1 MTTLYSKLFMKSGN
15 KYIYNCLPLPF
26 HFIQTHYPNVLTLTS
41 FCKSRGFRRT
51 QFLYLFICFLEK
63 KIIYWEQYNIKI
75 TYCTEFYLKK
85 KNHSSKLLLVNSHSF
100 TSLMF
105 PCSNLLGFS
114 SFWLHCTGTRFWNQ
128 EKKRSMDM
136 QSVSHSPEGHRLPC
150 HCSNSHQRLCS
161 AGFPTPGQI
170 LSWGTP
176 GPRAGPSCKP
186 HRAAWGEEPSD
197 WKCPQCC
204 PPRATGADGAHNH
217 SAIHQHPSCQLP
229 EGH

>member
-1 MTTLYSKLFMKSGN
+1 M
-15 KYIYNCLPLPF
+15 
-26 HFIQTHYPNVLTLTS
+26 
-41 FCKSRGFRRT
+41 
-51 QFLYLFICFLEK
+51 
-63 KIIYWEQYNIKI
+63 
-75 TYCTEFYLKK
+75 
-85 KNHSSKLLLVNSHSF
+85 LLVNSHSF

-150 HCSNSHQRLCS
+150 HCSNSHPRLCS
-161 AGFPTPGQI
+161 GGFPTPGQI

-186 HRAAWGEEPSD
+186 HRTAWGEEPSD
-197 WKCPQCC
+197 WKCPHCC

-217 SAIHQHPSCQLP
+217 SAIHQHPSSQKVTTKWVSAGYTESQDTADAERHKFNTWPCRATVTADDTSSALTKALSFHFKTKRSKDQRHL
-229 EGH
+229 HL